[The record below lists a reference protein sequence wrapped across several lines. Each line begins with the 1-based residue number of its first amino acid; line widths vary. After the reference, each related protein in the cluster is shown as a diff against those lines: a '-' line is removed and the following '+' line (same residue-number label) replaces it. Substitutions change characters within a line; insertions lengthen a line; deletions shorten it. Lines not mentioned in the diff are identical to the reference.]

1 LILVH
6 TNTEAIKETYQ
17 ELEQTFKENDMK
29 KILAILAMVLILPC
43 IALADSLS
51 WTHDGADGFIVYY
64 TDQTNNYNYNVI
76 GDVRTCDL
84 DLLNLAPGIEYTFHV
99 TAYNETA
106 ESGPS
111 NTVTYTIDVFSPPE
125 NVMPVASDP
134 PSEPTGLQSL

>member
-1 LILVH
+1 
-6 TNTEAIKETYQ
+6 
-17 ELEQTFKENDMK
+17 MK
-29 KILAILAMVLILPC
+29 KILVILAMVLILPC

-106 ESGPS
+106 ESGTS